1 MNRYTAFI
9 YLLCERD
16 SDFFYE
22 SDLKILVE
30 IVVRE
35 LELYRSGTHHSTADL
50 NQMINLQL
58 LRVLITYHGKLLAH
72 KRQDI
77 HSIVSE
83 VSSLGPIQ
91 NREIAQEICVL
102 IG

>member
-1 MNRYTAFI
+1 
-9 YLLCERD
+9 
-16 SDFFYE
+16 
-22 SDLKILVE
+22 
-30 IVVRE
+30 
-35 LELYRSGTHHSTADL
+35 
-50 NQMINLQL
+50 MINLQL